1 MQLNIFSFTFRC
13 RRMRSTG
20 SRQAPRAS
28 SSPGVIVEEAV
39 ALVTPGPS
47 TTVFA
52 APGLIRTPIEVDL
65 TQDSDEEVRQLIN

>member
-1 MQLNIFSFTFRC
+1 
-13 RRMRSTG
+13 
-20 SRQAPRAS
+20 
-28 SSPGVIVEEAV
+28 VILEDAV

-65 TQDSDEEVRQLIN
+65 TQDSDEEVVNS